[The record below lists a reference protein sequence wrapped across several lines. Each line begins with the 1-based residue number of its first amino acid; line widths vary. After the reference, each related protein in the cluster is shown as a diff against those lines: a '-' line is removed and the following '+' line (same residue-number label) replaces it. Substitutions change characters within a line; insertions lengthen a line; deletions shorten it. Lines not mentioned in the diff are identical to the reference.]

1 MSNIVNLKYDERFGN
16 VFISLYPK
24 PQDYKNSVKESIN
37 QDIKP
42 PRVNETFEIGDS
54 RFLDEF
60 PELIGLINSFQTQ
73 QPKNITA
80 RIDRG
85 NNKLGIVG
93 ETQGGDPISVVETLT
108 YANNSGTYQA
118 IDNSELGNVIFSVSK
133 QNVERLSP
141 FFSTTLTIDGVD
153 GNGKITNVSFG
164 KLKPLFVFDR
174 NVIEAPLVNEGTFGD
189 IPFERV
195 AMQPDFDQGLVNDTI
210 NPVYGGLF
218 PEVEFTDGDYYI
230 SDNNVLIK
238 TTIEKSIETES
249 IEGLNLNIIKVEI
262 RFNASLDQAMRVP
275 FLILITEVN
284 NNFDYTGVIST
295 ELGTFNINNLYLN
308 NESILDGAIGKISYD
323 AELSKTI
330 IEITYS
336 SMSIIDT
343 PREGDTLFINFNTV
357 EGYGGTPALDTLNL
371 ERTNY
376 DIVNYEIING
386 GEEFG
391 IGQSFIYEIYN
402 GFVENIIK
410 TELTDGNW
418 SISQND
424 IEEELFYRIDL
435 SSKFASPTF
444 QEDFYSFSGLFE
456 RVGNRFKYVQTP
468 SNNLSFIEEPVFQ
481 LPIAEVERIGNVIRP
496 DRFLLQNIVLSNLSR
511 NLDVRPTPDYDDK
524 LMIDNE
530 FRHIGIIG
538 QMDPE
543 STSETLN
550 QFIANPAGCIECTQG
565 IEQTYLINRSTHQI
579 AVVSES
585 GDYATYSYDIVEEV
599 Q

>member
-1 MSNIVNLKYDERFGN
+1 MSNIVIKYDERFGN

-24 PQDYKNSVKESIN
+24 PQDYKNSVRESIN
-37 QDIKP
+37 RDIKP
-42 PRVNETFEIGDS
+42 PKVNETFEIGDS

-60 PELIGLINSFQTQ
+60 PELIGLINSFET
-73 QPKNITA
+73 PPRNITA

-85 NNKLGIVG
+85 NNKLDIVG
-93 ETQGGDPISVVETLT
+93 ETQDGNPISIVETLT

-118 IDNSELGNVIFSVSK
+118 IDNSELGNVRFSVSK

-141 FFSTTLTIDGVD
+141 FFSTTLTIDGVNE
-153 GNGKITNVSFG
+153 NGTITNVSFG
-164 KLKPLFVFDR
+164 KLQPLFVFDR
-174 NVIEAPLVNEGTFGD
+174 NVIEAPLVNEVTFGD

-195 AMQPDFDQGLVNDTI
+195 AAEIGFDQGLVNDTI

-230 SDNNVLIK
+230 SDKNNVLIK

-249 IEGLNLNIIKVEI
+249 IEGLNLNIIRVES
-262 RFNASLDQAMRVP
+262 RFSMRVP
-275 FLILITEVN
+275 FFILTTEVN

-295 ELGTFNINNLYLN
+295 EVGTFNINNLYLN
-308 NESILDGAIGKISYD
+308 NESILDGATGRVYYD
-323 AELSKTI
+323 VELSKTI

-336 SMSIIDT
+336 SRSIIDI
-343 PREGDTLFINFNTV
+343 PREGDTLFITFNTV
-357 EGYGGTPALDTLNL
+357 EGYGGTPALDTMNSL
-371 ERTNY
+371 EITNY

-391 IGQSFIYEIYN
+391 IGQSFIYEISN
-402 GFVENIIK
+402 GFVENIIE

-424 IEEELFYRIDL
+424 IEEGFFYRIYL
-435 SSKFASPTF
+435 SSELS
-444 QEDFYSFSGLFE
+444 ENFYSFRGLFE

-481 LPIAEVERIGNVIRP
+481 LPVAELERIGTVIRP

-511 NLDVRPTPDYDDK
+511 NLDLKPTPDYVDK

-530 FRHIGIIG
+530 IRHIGIIG

-543 STSETLN
+543 STSQTLN
-550 QFIANPAGCIECTQG
+550 QFITNPAGCIECTQD
-565 IEQTYLINRSTHQI
+565 IEQIYLINRSTHQI
-579 AVVSES
+579 AVVSKS
-585 GDYATYSYDIVEEV
+585 GDYVTYSYDIVEEV

>member
-1 MSNIVNLKYDERFGN
+1 MSNIVIKYDERFGN

-24 PQDYKNSVKESIN
+24 PQDYKNSVRESIN
-37 QDIKP
+37 RDIKP
-42 PRVNETFEIGDS
+42 PKVNETFEIGDS
-54 RFLDEF
+54 RSLDEF
-60 PELIGLINSFQTQ
+60 PELIGLINSFET
-73 QPKNITA
+73 PPRNITA

-85 NNKLGIVG
+85 NNKLDIVG
-93 ETQGGDPISVVETLT
+93 ETQDGNPISIVETLT

-118 IDNSELGNVIFSVSK
+118 IDNSELGNVRFSVSK

-141 FFSTTLTIDGVD
+141 FFSTTLTIDGVNE
-153 GNGKITNVSFG
+153 NGTITNVSFG
-164 KLKPLFVFDR
+164 KLQPLFVFDR

-195 AMQPDFDQGLVNDTI
+195 AAEIGFDQGLVNDTI

-230 SDNNVLIK
+230 SDKNNVLIK

-249 IEGLNLNIIKVEI
+249 IEGLNLNIIRVES
-262 RFNASLDQAMRVP
+262 RFSMMTRVP
-275 FLILITEVN
+275 FFILITEVN

-295 ELGTFNINNLYLN
+295 EVGTFNINNLYLN
-308 NESILDGAIGKISYD
+308 NESILDGATGRVYYD
-323 AELSKTI
+323 VELSKTI

-336 SMSIIDT
+336 SRSIIDI
-343 PREGDTLFINFNTV
+343 PREGDTLFITFNTV
-357 EGYGGTPALDTLNL
+357 EGYGGTPALDTNSL
-371 ERTNY
+371 EITNY

-386 GEEFG
+386 GEKFG
-391 IGQSFIYEIYN
+391 IGKSFIYKISN
-402 GFVENIIK
+402 GFVENIIE

-424 IEEELFYRIDL
+424 IEEGFFYRIYL
-435 SSKFASPTF
+435 SSELS
-444 QEDFYSFSGLFE
+444 ENFYSFRGLFE

-468 SNNLSFIEEPVFQ
+468 SKNLSFIEEPVFQ
-481 LPIAEVERIGNVIRP
+481 LPVAELERIGTVIRP
-496 DRFLLQNIVLSNLSR
+496 DRFLLQNIVLSNLSI
-511 NLDVRPTPDYDDK
+511 NLDLRPTPDYDDK
-524 LMIDNE
+524 LMIDNKSKT
-530 FRHIGIIG
+530 IGIIG
-538 QMDPE
+538 QMNPE

-550 QFIANPAGCIECTQG
+550 QFIRNPGGCIECKQG

-585 GDYATYSYDIVEEV
+585 GDYTTYSYDIVEEV
-599 Q
+599 QQK